1 MFPAMHA
8 VAGVGDMRSG
18 ITAAVL
24 AMVCAAGFATISGQA
39 QDAGAMAAQQAMDAA
54 MQANQQAMEANQQ
67 AQQAAMQASQDASQA
82 AQMNMPSGPNRAA
95 APKFSVPAG
104 SYNAPVT
111 VRMRTRSRSAVIYY
125 TTDGWSPTT
134 ASTRYAGPIKI
145 AKTTHLQAIT
155 VSPGT
160 MRSEITSAMYT
171 LPVAAKTDITPDAT
185 STALSNPAGDSSHVS
200 LLEGMPVRLQFATAV
215 SSKDARV
222 GDPIAL
228 TLAHD
233 LRVGGVLVA
242 PKGTAA
248 TGTVLMV
255 DKQSI
260 LGRPG
265 VLQFRV
271 DQLALPGSSLPLRGF
286 EEMDGADRQ
295 NKAIHWSVIPAAGAF
310 VRGGDA
316 EIPAGMAVTAYV
328 AKDTTMETAKLR

>member
-1 MFPAMHA
+1 MRVGTAIA
-8 VAGVGDMRSG
+8 VLVIFGVGF
-18 ITAAVL
+18 AAE
-24 AMVCAAGFATISGQA
+24 A
-39 QDAGAMAAQQAMDAA
+39 QDPGAMAAQQATDTAI
-54 MQANQQAMEANQQ
+54 QANQQAMEVNQQ
-67 AQQAAMQASQDASQA
+67 AQQAAMQANQDASQA
-82 AQMNMPSGPNRAA
+82 AQTNIPSGPYRAA
-95 APKFSVPAG
+95 APKFSAPAG
-104 SYNAPVT
+104 SYHAPVT
-111 VRMRTRSRSAVIYY
+111 VRMKTRSRSAIIFY

-134 ASTRYAGPIKI
+134 ASTRYVGPIKI

-171 LPVAAKTDITPDAT
+171 LPAGAKTDSRSGSTMTAFPNPNGDA
-185 STALSNPAGDSSHVS
+185 SHVS
-200 LLEGMPVRLQFATAV
+200 LLEGMPVRLVFAAPV
-215 SSKDARV
+215 SSKNAQV
-222 GDPIAL
+222 GDSIGL

-233 LRVGGVLVA
+233 LRVDGVLVA

-248 TGTVLMV
+248 TGTVLLV

-286 EEMDGADRQ
+286 AEMDGVDRQ
-295 NKAIHWSVIPAAGAF
+295 RKAVGLSVIPAGGVF

-316 EIPAGMAVTAYV
+316 VIPAGMAVTAYV